1 MNLNLVEFL
10 SAISGDAAGQTLR
23 RLLAALEM
31 FVSPIPIK
39 SAKNNNRIS

>member
-31 FVSPIPIK
+31 FVSPDTYNERK
-39 SAKNNNRIS
+39 K